1 MPKIEGIEVNTTS
14 ILNCYR
20 RYYPETYNQ
29 IVQKNRFHFL
39 NLWGIRVSTCDTAL
53 PDDIIGGI
61 RVNNFNFVESIS
73 AAASTDPSPKY
84 VGKPISSN
92 AARAGG
98 TAFVKEGQYTYRY
111 NGTRHPLW
119 KPYPSFCP
127 TKAMAVYRWNPSP
140 QQIDVSR
147 KTKKPLS
154 SFFEEALKTGKVK
167 LSTSRDTCI
176 HRAWSR
182 TTLFADSAGC
192 QVFSDLE
199 ALNTLGK
206 WANEHIAK
214 KYGNIFVYTLFTK
227 QQFVDANKGSTGLGM
242 FKLNF

>member
-1 MPKIEGIEVNTTS
+1 MAKIEGIEVNTES
-14 ILNCYR
+14 IINCYKK
-20 RYYPETYNQ
+20 YYPETYNQ

-39 NLWGIRVSTCDTAL
+39 NLWGIRVATCDTSL
-53 PDDIIGGI
+53 PDDILGGI
-61 RVNNFNFVESIS
+61 RVNNINFVESVS

-84 VGKPISSN
+84 VQTPVDKS
-92 AARAGG
+92 ARAAGG
-98 TAFVKEGQYTYRY
+98 TAFVKEGQHTYRY
-111 NGTRHPLW
+111 LGKTHPTW

-127 TKAMAVYRWNPSP
+127 IKPMVVYRWNPTPEQVLLSK
-140 QQIDVSR
+140 

-182 TTLFADSAGC
+182 TSLFADSAGC
-192 QVFSDLE
+192 QIFSDLD
-199 ALNTLGK
+199 ALNTLGT
-206 WANEHIAK
+206 WATEHINK

-227 QQFVDANKGSTGLGM
+227 KQFVDANSRTGIFGV
-242 FKLNF
+242 FKI